1 MDANIFDGKNMPV
14 LNIKIFSTLF
24 IAIFVTAMGAGFVAP
39 LLPIYAHELGAGGF
53 QIGLIFG
60 AFSLTR
66 TLFVPYFGKLS
77 DRKGRKPFIT
87 TGLFLYFLVS
97 LFYAA
102 SKSVEALI
110 LLRLGQGFASAMVLP
125 VAQAYVGEMIP
136 SGEEGRVMGLF
147 NISLFGGLSA
157 GPVMGGLIKDWLNIQ
172 ASFTGMGI
180 LTLAGFLLCLFMLP
194 AERVKKSN
202 DPGSGKKPDAYMD
215 LIKIPSVLSIFVFR
229 TCFTTCIGI
238 TWTFLPLLAS
248 TRMGLSSSAI
258 GLVVMVNVLISGLLQ
273 APMGYAA
280 DRFSKRSLTLFG
292 GCLALFAMLFLD
304 HADSFAQLMVINGV
318 LGLAGGVS
326 LPAIMAIG
334 VIEGRQSGSMGSIM
348 GLLALGHSIGML
360 AGPVLG
366 GLLLDFFNFGTIFIS
381 GAIVMALGTIV
392 FWRRHQL

>member
-1 MDANIFDGKNMPV
+1 MAV
-14 LNIKIFSTLF
+14 LNVKIFATLF
-24 IAIFVTAMGAGFVAP
+24 VAIFVTAMGAGFVAP

-66 TLFVPYFGKLS
+66 TLFVPYFGKIS
-77 DRKGRKPFIT
+77 DQKGRKPFIT

-136 SGEEGRVMGLF
+136 PSKEGRLMGLF

-180 LTLAGFLLCLFMLP
+180 LTLLGFLLCLFLLP
-194 AERVKKSN
+194 TERTIKSTVSR
-202 DPGSGKKPDAYMD
+202 PQKKPADYMD
-215 LIKIPSVLSIFVFR
+215 LIKMPSVFSIFVFR

-238 TWTFLPLLAS
+238 TWTFLPLLAG
-248 TRMGLSSSAI
+248 TRIGLSSSAI
-258 GLVVMVNVLISGLLQ
+258 GLVVMVNVLVSGLLQ
-273 APMGYAA
+273 VPMGYAA

-292 GCLALFAMLFLD
+292 GFLALFAMLFLD
-304 HADSFAQLMVINGV
+304 HAESFAQLMLINAV
-318 LGLAGGVS
+318 LGLAGGIS

-334 VIEGRQSGSMGSIM
+334 VIKGRQSGSMGSIM

-360 AGPVLG
+360 AGPLLG
-366 GLLLDFFNFGTIFIS
+366 GLLLDFFNFSAIFVS
-381 GAIVMALGTIV
+381 GAVVMALGVIM
-392 FWRRHQL
+392 FWRYDKV

>member
-1 MDANIFDGKNMPV
+1 MGANILDGKNMAA

-66 TLFVPYFGKLS
+66 TIFVPYFGKLS
-77 DRKGRKPFIT
+77 DRKGRKPFVT
-87 TGLFLYFLVS
+87 TGLFFYFLVS

-136 SGEEGRVMGLF
+136 PGQEGRVMGLF

-180 LTLAGFLLCLFMLP
+180 LTLAGFLLCLFILP

-202 DPGSGKKPDAYMD
+202 GPGAGKKPAGYMD
-215 LIKIPSVLSIFVFR
+215 LIKIPSVFSIFAFR

-238 TWTFLPLLAS
+238 TWTFLPLLAG
-248 TRMGLSSSAI
+248 TRIGLSSSAI

-292 GCLALFAMLFLD
+292 GCLALFAMLCLD
-304 HADSFAQLMVINGV
+304 HADSFVQLMLINGV

-334 VIEGRQSGSMGSIM
+334 VIQGRQSGSMGSIM

-360 AGPVLG
+360 AGPLLG
-366 GLLLDFFNFGTIFIS
+366 GLLLDFFNFGTIFLS
-381 GAIVMALGTIV
+381 GAIVMALGTTM

>member
-1 MDANIFDGKNMPV
+1 MDL
-14 LNIKIFSTLF
+14 LNVKIFTTLF
-24 IAIFVTAMGAGFVAP
+24 IAIFVTATGAGFVAP

-60 AFSLTR
+60 AFSITR

-97 LFYAA
+97 LFYAVSESVA
-102 SKSVEALI
+102 SLI

-136 SGEEGRVMGLF
+136 PNREGRLMGLF

-157 GPVMGGLIKDWLNIQ
+157 GPVMGGLIKDWLSIQ
-172 ASFTGMGI
+172 ASFMGMGI
-180 LTLAGFLLCLFMLP
+180 LTLVGFLLCFVMLP
-194 AERVKKSN
+194 AEHVTKQ
-202 DPGSGKKPDAYMD
+202 DATGTLKKPVDYMD
-215 LIKIPSVLSIFVFR
+215 LIKIPSVFSIFIFR

-238 TWTFLPLLAS
+238 IWAFLPLLAS
-248 TRMGLSSSAI
+248 TRLGLSSSAI
-258 GLVVMVNVLISGLLQ
+258 GLLVMVNVLISGLLQ

-292 GCLALFAMLFLD
+292 GVLALVAMLCLD
-304 HADSFAQLMVINGV
+304 HAETFAQLMVVNGI
-318 LGLAGGVS
+318 LGLAGGIS
-326 LPAIMAIG
+326 LPAIMAMG
-334 VIEGRQSGSMGSIM
+334 VIEGRRSGAMGSIM

-360 AGPVLG
+360 AGPLLG
-366 GLLLDFFNFGTIFIS
+366 GVLLDFFNFGTIFLS
-381 GAIVMALGTIV
+381 GAVVMALGTIM
-392 FWRRHQL
+392 FWRHRQI

>member
-1 MDANIFDGKNMPV
+1 MGSHKIHGIKMAQID
-14 LNIKIFSTLF
+14 IKIFATLF
-24 IAIFVTAMGAGFVAP
+24 VAIFVTAMGAGFVAP
-39 LLPIYAHELGAGGF
+39 LLPIYAHDLGAGGF
-53 QIGLIFG
+53 QIGMIFG

-87 TGLFLYFLVS
+87 TGLFCYFLVS

-110 LLRLGQGFASAMVLP
+110 ILRLGQGFASAMVLP

-136 SGEEGRVMGLF
+136 PSQEGRLMGLF

-157 GPVMGGLIKDWLNIQ
+157 GPVMGGLLKDWLNIQ

-180 LTLAGFLLCLFMLP
+180 LTLLGFLLCLIMLP
-194 AERVKKSN
+194 TERRTKSSAARARKKSV
-202 DPGSGKKPDAYMD
+202 DYMD
-215 LIKIPSVLSIFVFR
+215 LIKLPSVFSIFVFR

-238 TWTFLPLLAS
+238 TWTFLPLLAG
-248 TRMGLSSSAI
+248 TRIGLSSSAI
-258 GLVVMVNVLISGLLQ
+258 GLVVMINVLISGLLQ

-280 DRFSKRSLTLFG
+280 DRFSKKSLTLFG
-292 GCLALFAMLFLD
+292 GFLALGAMLCLD
-304 HADSFAQLMVINGV
+304 RADSFTQLMVINGI
-318 LGLAGGVS
+318 LGLAGGIS
-326 LPAIMAIG
+326 LPAIMAMG

-360 AGPVLG
+360 AGPLLG
-366 GLLLDFFNFGTIFIS
+366 GLLLDFFDFGAIFFS
-381 GAIVMALGTIV
+381 GAIVMALGAIM
-392 FWRRHQL
+392 FWRCNRP

>member
-1 MDANIFDGKNMPV
+1 MAV
-14 LNIKIFSTLF
+14 LSVKIFATLF
-24 IAIFVTAMGAGFVAP
+24 VAIFVTAMGAGFVAP

-66 TLFVPYFGKLS
+66 TLFVPYFGKIS
-77 DRKGRKPFIT
+77 DQKGRKPFIT

-97 LFYAA
+97 LFYAV

-136 SGEEGRVMGLF
+136 PSQEGRLMGLF

-157 GPVMGGLIKDWLNIQ
+157 GPVMGGLIKDWLDIQ

-180 LTLAGFLLCLFMLP
+180 LTLMGFLLCLVMLP
-194 AERVKKSN
+194 KERFKKSSVSR
-202 DPGSGKKPDAYMD
+202 PRKKPADYMD
-215 LIKIPSVLSIFVFR
+215 LIKIPSVFSIFVFR

-238 TWTFLPLLAS
+238 TWTFLPLLAG
-248 TRMGLSSSAI
+248 TRIGLSSSAI

-280 DRFSKRSLTLFG
+280 DRFSKKYLTLLG
-292 GCLALFAMLFLD
+292 GILAFLAMLLLR
-304 HADSFAQLMVINGV
+304 HAESFAQLMAINAV
-318 LGLAGGVS
+318 LGVAGGVS

-334 VIEGRQSGSMGSIM
+334 VIQGRKSVSMGSIM

-360 AGPVLG
+360 AGPLLG
-366 GLLLDFFNFGTIFIS
+366 GLLLDFFNFSVIFVS
-381 GAIVMALGTIV
+381 GAVVMALGILF
-392 FWRRHQL
+392 FWRYDHP

>member
-1 MDANIFDGKNMPV
+1 MAV

-24 IAIFVTAMGAGFVAP
+24 IAIFVTAVGAGFVAP

-102 SKSVEALI
+102 SKSVAALI
-110 LLRLGQGFASAMVLP
+110 LLRLGQGFASAMVIP

-136 SGEEGRVMGLF
+136 SGQEGRVMGLF
-147 NISLFGGLSA
+147 NISLFSGLSA
-157 GPVMGGLIKDWLNIQ
+157 GPVMGGLIKDRLNIQ

-194 AERVKKSN
+194 RERLKKS
-202 DPGSGKKPDAYMD
+202 SALSAGKEPAGYMA
-215 LIKIPSVLSIFVFR
+215 LIKMPSVFSIFAFR
-229 TCFTTCIGI
+229 TCFSTCIGI
-238 TWTFLPLLAS
+238 TWTFLPLLAD

-258 GLVVMVNVLISGLLQ
+258 GLVIMINVLISGLLQ

-292 GCLALFAMLFLD
+292 GFLALCAMLCLD

-318 LGLAGGVS
+318 LGLAGGIS
-326 LPAIMAIG
+326 LPAIMATG
-334 VIEGRQSGSMGSIM
+334 VTKGRQSGSMGSIM

-360 AGPVLG
+360 AGPLLG
-366 GLLLDFFNFGTIFIS
+366 GLLLDFFNFGTIFLT
-381 GAIVMALGTIV
+381 GAVVMALGTIM
-392 FWRRHQL
+392 FWRRHQV

>member
-1 MDANIFDGKNMPV
+1 MNL
-14 LNIKIFSTLF
+14 LNVKIFLTLF
-24 IAIFVTAMGAGFVAP
+24 IAIFVTATGAGFVAP

-97 LFYAA
+97 LFFTV
-102 SKSVEALI
+102 SDSVAALI

-136 SGEEGRVMGLF
+136 PNREGRLMGLF

-157 GPVMGGLIKDWLNIQ
+157 GPVMGGLIKDWLSIQ
-172 ASFTGMGI
+172 ASFMGMGV
-180 LTLAGFLLCLFMLP
+180 LTLVGFLLCLILLP
-194 AERVKKSN
+194 AERALKG
-202 DPGSGKKPDAYMD
+202 DATGILKKPVDYMD
-215 LIKIPSVLSIFVFR
+215 LIKIPSVLSILTFR
-229 TCFTTCIGI
+229 ICFTTCIGI
-238 TWTFLPLLAS
+238 TWAFLPLLAA
-248 TRMGLSSSAI
+248 TRLGLSSSAI

-280 DRFSKRSLTLFG
+280 DRFSKRALTLLG
-292 GCLALFAMLFLD
+292 GVLALITMLCLD
-304 HADSFAQLMVINGV
+304 RAQTFAQLMVINGI
-318 LGLAGGVS
+318 LGFAGGVS
-326 LPAIMAIG
+326 LPAIMGMG
-334 VIEGRQSGSMGSIM
+334 VIEGRRSGAMGSIM

-360 AGPVLG
+360 AGPLLG
-366 GLLLDFFNFGTIFIS
+366 GVLLDFFGFGTIFIS
-381 GAIVMALGTIV
+381 GSMVMAVGTII
-392 FWRRHQL
+392 FWRSRQV

>member
-1 MDANIFDGKNMPV
+1 MATI
-14 LNIKIFSTLF
+14 NIKIFATLF
-24 IAIFVTAMGAGFVAP
+24 IAIFVTATGAGFVAP

-66 TLFVPYFGKLS
+66 TLFVSYFGKLS

-97 LFYAA
+97 LFYAV
-102 SKSVEALI
+102 SDSVTALI

-136 SGEEGRVMGLF
+136 PNQEGRLMGVF

-157 GPVMGGLIKDWLNIQ
+157 GPVMGGLIKDWFSIQ
-172 ASFTGMGI
+172 ASFMGMGI
-180 LTLAGFLLCLFMLP
+180 LTLAGFLLCLVMLP
-194 AERVKKSN
+194 AEHVTKR
-202 DPGSGKKPDAYMD
+202 DATGTLKKPVDYMD
-215 LIKIPSVLSIFVFR
+215 LIKIPSVLSIFTFR

-238 TWTFLPLLAS
+238 TWAFLPLLAA
-248 TRMGLSSSAI
+248 TRLGLSSSAI

-280 DRFSKRSLTLFG
+280 DRFSKRALTLFG
-292 GCLALFAMLFLD
+292 GVLALIAMLCLD
-304 HADSFAQLMVINGV
+304 RAQTFTQLMVINGI
-318 LGLAGGVS
+318 LGFAGGVS
-326 LPAIMAIG
+326 LPAIMAMG
-334 VIEGRQSGSMGSIM
+334 VIEGRRSKAMGSIM

-360 AGPVLG
+360 AGPLLG
-366 GLLLDFFNFGTIFIS
+366 GGV
-381 GAIVMALGTIV
+381 A
-392 FWRRHQL
+392 

>member
-1 MDANIFDGKNMPV
+1 MAV

-24 IAIFVTAMGAGFVAP
+24 VAIFITATGAGFVAP

-60 AFSLTR
+60 AFSITR
-66 TLFVPYFGKLS
+66 TLFVSYFGKLS

-97 LFYAA
+97 LFYAV
-102 SKSVEALI
+102 SESVAALI

-136 SGEEGRVMGLF
+136 PNREGRLMGLF

-157 GPVMGGLIKDWLNIQ
+157 GPVMGGLIKDWFSIQ
-172 ASFTGMGI
+172 ASFMGMGI
-180 LTLAGFLLCLFMLP
+180 LTLVGFLLCLIMLP
-194 AERVKKSN
+194 AERVTKR
-202 DPGSGKKPDAYMD
+202 DATGTLKKPVDYMD
-215 LIKIPSVLSIFVFR
+215 LIKIPSVFSIFTFR

-238 TWTFLPLLAS
+238 IWAFLPLLAS
-248 TRMGLSSSAI
+248 TRLGLSSSAI
-258 GLVVMVNVLISGLLQ
+258 GLLVMVNVLISGLLQ

-292 GCLALFAMLFLD
+292 GVLALVAMLCLD
-304 HADSFAQLMVINGV
+304 HAETFAQLMVVNGI
-318 LGLAGGVS
+318 LGLAGGIS

-334 VIEGRQSGSMGSIM
+334 VIEGRRSGAMGSIM

-360 AGPVLG
+360 AGPLLG
-366 GLLLDFFNFGTIFIS
+366 GLLLDFFDFGTIFIFGS
-381 GAIVMALGTIV
+381 VVMAVGTII
-392 FWRRHQL
+392 FWRHRWA

>member
-1 MDANIFDGKNMPV
+1 MLSHMATINM
-14 LNIKIFSTLF
+14 KIFTTLF
-24 IAIFVTAMGAGFVAP
+24 IAIFVTATGAGFVAP

-66 TLFVPYFGKLS
+66 TLFVSYFGKLS

-97 LFYAA
+97 LFYAV
-102 SKSVEALI
+102 SESVAALI

-136 SGEEGRVMGLF
+136 PNQEGRLMGLF

-157 GPVMGGLIKDWLNIQ
+157 GPVMGGLIKDWFSIQ
-172 ASFTGMGI
+172 ASFMGMGI
-180 LTLAGFLLCLFMLP
+180 LTLVGFLLCLILLP
-194 AERVKKSN
+194 AERLAKR
-202 DPGSGKKPDAYMD
+202 DATGTLKKPVDYMD
-215 LIKIPSVLSIFVFR
+215 LIKIPSVLSIFTFR

-238 TWTFLPLLAS
+238 TWAFLPLLAA

-280 DRFSKRSLTLFG
+280 DRFSKRALTLFG
-292 GCLALFAMLFLD
+292 GVLALIAMLCLD
-304 HADSFAQLMVINGV
+304 RAQTFAQLMLINGI

-326 LPAIMAIG
+326 LPSIMAMG
-334 VIEGRQSGSMGSIM
+334 VIEGRRFGAMGSIM

-360 AGPVLG
+360 AGPLLG
-366 GLLLDFFNFGTIFIS
+366 GLLLDFFDFGTIFIS
-381 GAIVMALGTIV
+381 GSMVMALGTII
-392 FWRRHQL
+392 FWRSRQV

>member
-1 MDANIFDGKNMPV
+1 MAA
-14 LNIKIFSTLF
+14 LNIKIFTTLF
-24 IAIFVTAMGAGFVAP
+24 VAIFVTATGAGFVAP

-66 TLFVPYFGKLS
+66 TLFVSYFGKLS

-97 LFYAA
+97 LFYAV
-102 SKSVEALI
+102 SDSVTALI

-136 SGEEGRVMGLF
+136 PNQEGRLMGLF

-157 GPVMGGLIKDWLNIQ
+157 GPVMGGIIKDWFSIQ
-172 ASFTGMGI
+172 ASFMGMGI
-180 LTLAGFLLCLFMLP
+180 LTLVGFLLCLVMLP
-194 AERVKKSN
+194 AEHVTKR
-202 DPGSGKKPDAYMD
+202 DATGTLKKPVDYMD
-215 LIKIPSVLSIFVFR
+215 LIKIPSVLSIFTFR

-238 TWTFLPLLAS
+238 TWAFLPLLAA
-248 TRMGLSSSAI
+248 TRMGLTSSAI

-280 DRFSKRSLTLFG
+280 DRFSKRTLTLFG
-292 GCLALFAMLFLD
+292 GVLALIAMLCLD
-304 HADSFAQLMVINGV
+304 RAQTFTQLMVINGI
-318 LGLAGGVS
+318 LGFAGGVS

-334 VIEGRQSGSMGSIM
+334 VIEGRRSGAMGSIM

-360 AGPVLG
+360 AGPLLG
-366 GLLLDFFNFGTIFIS
+366 GVLLDFFNFGTIFLS
-381 GAIVMALGTIV
+381 GAVVMALGTII
-392 FWRRHQL
+392 FWRHRQA

>member
-1 MDANIFDGKNMPV
+1 MGADIFDGKNMAV

-24 IAIFVTAMGAGFVAP
+24 IAVFVTAMGAGFVAP

-66 TLFVPYFGKLS
+66 SLFVPYFGKLS

-102 SKSVEALI
+102 SNSVEALI
-110 LLRLGQGFASAMVLP
+110 LLRLGQGFASAMVFP

-136 SGEEGRVMGLF
+136 SGREGRVMGLF
-147 NISLFGGLSA
+147 NISLFSGLSA
-157 GPVMGGLIKDWLNIQ
+157 GPVMGGTIKDWLNIQ

-180 LTLAGFLLCLFMLP
+180 LTLAGFLLCFFMLP
-194 AERVKKSN
+194 AEQVKKSN
-202 DPGSGKKPDAYMD
+202 DPGAGKKPDGYMG
-215 LIKIPSVLSIFVFR
+215 LIKMPSVFSIFAFR
-229 TCFTTCIGI
+229 TCFSTCIGI
-238 TWTFLPLLAS
+238 TWTFLPLLGG
-248 TRMGLSSSAI
+248 TRMELSSSAI
-258 GLVVMVNVLISGLLQ
+258 GLVIMVNVLISGSLQ

-280 DRFSKRSLTLFG
+280 DRFSKRSLTIFG
-292 GCLALFAMLFLD
+292 GCLALCAMLCLD

-318 LGLAGGVS
+318 LGLAGGIS

-334 VIEGRQSGSMGSIM
+334 VIEGRRSGAMGSIM
-348 GLLALGHSIGML
+348 GLLTLGHSIGML
-360 AGPVLG
+360 AGPLLG
-366 GLLLDFFNFGTIFIS
+366 GLLLDFFNFGTIFLT
-381 GAIVMALGTIV
+381 GAIVMALGTIMS
-392 FWRRHQL
+392 WRRHQV

>member
-1 MDANIFDGKNMPV
+1 MAG
-14 LNIKIFSTLF
+14 LNLKIFSTLF
-24 IAIFVTAMGAGFVAP
+24 VAIFVTAMGAGFVAP

-53 QIGLIFG
+53 QVGLIFG

-66 TLFVPYFGKLS
+66 TIFVPYFGKLS
-77 DRKGRKPFIT
+77 DRKRRKPLIT

-97 LFYAA
+97 LFYAV

-125 VAQAYVGEMIP
+125 VAQAYVGDMISP
-136 SGEEGRVMGLF
+136 GQEGRVMGLF

-157 GPVMGGLIKDWLNIQ
+157 GPVMGGLIKDWINIQ

-180 LTLAGFLLCLFMLP
+180 LTFSGFLLCLFMLP
-194 AERVKKSN
+194 AEGVEKSN
-202 DPGSGKKPDAYMD
+202 DPDAGKKPTDYMD
-215 LIKIPSVLSIFVFR
+215 LIKIPSVFSIFIFR

-248 TRMGLSSSAI
+248 TRIGLSSSAI

-292 GCLALFAMLFLD
+292 GFMGLCAMLCLD
-304 HADSFAQLMVINGV
+304 HADSFAQLLLINGV

-334 VIEGRQSGSMGSIM
+334 VIEGRRLGSMGSIM

-360 AGPVLG
+360 AGPLLG
-366 GLLLDFFNFGTIFIS
+366 GLLLDFFNFGIIFLS
-381 GAIVMALGTIV
+381 GAVVMVLGTIM

>member
-1 MDANIFDGKNMPV
+1 MDL
-14 LNIKIFSTLF
+14 LNVKIFSTLF
-24 IAIFVTAMGAGFVAP
+24 IAIFVTATGAGFVAP

-53 QIGLIFG
+53 QIGLVFG

-66 TLFVPYFGKLS
+66 ALFVSYFGKLS

-87 TGLFLYFLVS
+87 MGLFLYFLVS

-102 SKSVEALI
+102 SNSIEALI

-136 SGEEGRVMGLF
+136 PNQEGRLMGLF

-157 GPVMGGLIKDWLNIQ
+157 GPVMGGLVKDWLGIQ
-172 ASFTGMGI
+172 ASFMGMGI
-180 LTLAGFLLCLFMLP
+180 LTLVGFLLCLILLP
-194 AERVKKSN
+194 AERVTKSETT
-202 DPGSGKKPDAYMD
+202 GALKKPVDYMD
-215 LIKIPSVLSIFVFR
+215 LIKNPSVLSIFTFR

-238 TWTFLPLLAS
+238 TWAFLPLVAG
-248 TRMGLSSSAI
+248 TRLELSSSAI

-280 DRFSKRSLTLFG
+280 DRFSKQTLILFG
-292 GCLALFAMLFLD
+292 GVLGLVAMLCLGR
-304 HADSFAQLMVINGV
+304 AESFTQLMVINGI

-334 VIEGRQSGSMGSIM
+334 VIEGKRSGAMGSIM

-360 AGPVLG
+360 AGPLLG
-366 GLLLDFFNFGTIFIS
+366 GLLLDFFSFGTIFIS
-381 GAIVMALGTIV
+381 GSAIMAVGTII
-392 FWRRHQL
+392 FWRHRQA

>member
-1 MDANIFDGKNMPV
+1 MDRANV
-14 LNIKIFSTLF
+14 KIFATLF

-53 QIGLIFG
+53 EIGLIFG

-77 DRKGRKPFIT
+77 DRKGKKPLIT

-102 SKSVEALI
+102 SESVTALI
-110 LLRLGQGFASAMVLP
+110 VLRLGQGFASAMVLP

-136 SGEEGRVMGLF
+136 PRQEGRLMGLF

-157 GPVMGGLIKDWLNIQ
+157 GPVMGGLIKDWFHIQ
-172 ASFTGMGI
+172 ASFMCMGI
-180 LTLAGFLLCLFMLP
+180 FTFLGFVLCLVLLP
-194 AERVKKSN
+194 AERIIKTGVS
-202 DPGSGKKPDAYMD
+202 DGERKPVQYLD
-215 LIKIPSVLSIFVFR
+215 LIKMPSVFSIFVFR

-238 TWTFLPLLAS
+238 TWSFLPLLAA
-248 TRMGLSSSAI
+248 TRLGLSSSAI
-258 GLVVMVNVLISGLLQ
+258 GLVVMVNVLVSGLLQ

-292 GCLALFAMLFLD
+292 GFLAMVAMLCLD
-304 HADSFAQLMVINGV
+304 HAESFAQLMMINGI

-326 LPAIMAIG
+326 LPAVMAIG
-334 VIEGRQSGSMGSIM
+334 VIEGRQLGAMGAIM
-348 GLLALGHSIGML
+348 GLLALGHSVGML
-360 AGPVLG
+360 AGPLLG
-366 GLLLDFFNFGTIFIS
+366 GMLLDFFNFGTIFIS
-381 GAIVMALGTIV
+381 GSVVMAMGTII
-392 FWRRHQL
+392 FWGRYRV

>member
-1 MDANIFDGKNMPV
+1 MAG

-24 IAIFVTAMGAGFVAP
+24 IAIFVTAVGAGFVAP

-110 LLRLGQGFASAMVLP
+110 LLRLGQGFASAMVIP

-136 SGEEGRVMGLF
+136 SGQEGRVMGLF
-147 NISLFGGLSA
+147 NISLFSGLSA
-157 GPVMGGLIKDWLNIQ
+157 GPVMGGLIKDRLNIQ

-194 AERVKKSN
+194 RERLKKSSA
-202 DPGSGKKPDAYMD
+202 PGAGKEPAGYMV
-215 LIKIPSVLSIFVFR
+215 LIKMPSVFSIFAFR
-229 TCFTTCIGI
+229 TCFSTCIGI
-238 TWTFLPLLAS
+238 TWTFLPLLAD

-258 GLVVMVNVLISGLLQ
+258 GLVIMINVLISGLLQ

-292 GCLALFAMLFLD
+292 GFLALCAMLCLD

-318 LGLAGGVS
+318 LGLAGGIS

-334 VIEGRQSGSMGSIM
+334 VIKGRQSDSMGSIM

-360 AGPVLG
+360 AGPLLG
-366 GLLLDFFNFGTIFIS
+366 GLLLDFFNFRTIFLT
-381 GAIVMALGTIV
+381 GAVVMALGTIM
-392 FWRRHQL
+392 FWRHHQV